1 MRNSFGFLKDLGKV
15 FTCKNV
21 QQLFQNESSNSKNFD
36 KGIVFDKDK
45 KLFQKSLILK
55 MLQQFSTPPKIKR
68 CHELDVEEIYNN
80 LKIDCPVLKGE
91 LHLSWLI

>member
-21 QQLFQNESSNSKNFD
+21 QQLFQKESSNSKNFD
-36 KGIVFDKDK
+36 KGIVFDKDE

-55 MLQQFSTPPKIKR
+55 ILQQFSTPQKFRGVMNLMWRKSGFR
-68 CHELDVEEIYNN
+68 HNN
-80 LKIDCPVLKGE
+80 L
-91 LHLSWLI
+91 